1 MIAWPILRNS
11 QVTAREAEASAVF
24 TSLPYC
30 WSFQPQK
37 HGSPIWSLTQLL
49 LGADKPTISHLKEE
63 ILSYQWVQNFWIFLI
78 DGYKLSQVQISHFQ
92 HGFGMLRGLP
102 TSLFILLCHSVTAW
116 SISSSYVS
124 SKRGLKYLSYDL
136 KYPHTRFFIWPYEH
150 QSYSYPDKP
159 RTPHFILCLSTGV
172 AKRVLHASLFARM
185 L

>member
-30 WSFQPQK
+30 WSFLPQK
-37 HGSPIWSLTQLL
+37 HGSPIWSLTQPL

-102 TSLFILLCHSVTAW
+102 TSLFIFVYHSVIPW
-116 SISSSYVS
+116 GISRNHTSSE
-124 SKRGLKYLSYDL
+124 RGLKYLSYDL
-136 KYPHTRFFIWPYEH
+136 KILHTRFLMRPYEH
-150 QSYSYPDKP
+150 QSYSK
-159 RTPHFILCLSTGV
+159 
-172 AKRVLHASLFARM
+172 
-185 L
+185 

>member
-30 WSFQPQK
+30 WSFQPKK
-37 HGSPIWSLTQLL
+37 HGSPIWSLTQPL

-78 DGYKLSQVQISHFQ
+78 DGYKLSQVQISNFQ

-102 TSLFILLCHSVTAW
+102 TSFFIFVYHSVIPW
-116 SISSSYVS
+116 GISRNHTSSE
-124 SKRGLKYLSYDL
+124 RGLKYLSYDL
-136 KYPHTRFFIWPYEH
+136 KILHTRFLMRPYEH
-150 QSYSYPDKP
+150 QSYSK
-159 RTPHFILCLSTGV
+159 
-172 AKRVLHASLFARM
+172 
-185 L
+185 